1 MNLQENINRIKE
13 VMGINESYDLFF
25 KRRESQFLEH
35 LIYAFEWLDPK
46 RFNSFTEFVYS
57 ILDHAILT
65 FFNSSGN
72 WKLEPEERKKALPL
86 ALQILRS
93 NVDLFDRIKDE
104 YNQNFWATD
113 EDFWGINESRELDF
127 FKRRKDQIYEFIV
140 SEFGSTL
147 PSFYDSFEDYLSD
160 IVNSTIDQ
168 FYFKSDRSWN
178 PSGENVGQLREFIT
192 RLIYNDRPLFNEM
205 KSFYYDNNPN
215 ISEEEMMNE
224 QNTSAFVKRRLPDL
238 IDGVLQAAKWYSP
251 RMMPDFDTFIYRA
264 IYSGIISVIPDDYLD
279 SNIEE
284 IRELE
289 ETLQKT
295 FLTDK
300 NLFNQ
305 IKAIYDEGMM

>member
-46 RFNSFTEFVYS
+46 RFNTFTEFVYS

-65 FFNSSGN
+65 FFNASGN

-93 NVDLFDRIKDE
+93 NVDFFERIKDE

-113 EDFWGINESRELDF
+113 EDFWGMNESRELDF

-147 PSFYDSFEDYLSD
+147 PSFYDSFEDYLSE

-168 FYFKSDRSWN
+168 FYFKSDRSWA

-284 IRELE
+284 IRALE
-289 ETLQKT
+289 ETLWKT
-295 FLTDK
+295 FITDK

-305 IKAIYDEGMM
+305 IKAIYDKGLM

>member
-35 LIYAFEWLDPK
+35 LIHAFEWLDPK
-46 RFNSFTEFVYS
+46 RFNTFTEFVYS

-65 FFNSSGN
+65 FFNASGN

-93 NVDLFDRIKDE
+93 NVDFFERIKDE

-113 EDFWGINESRELDF
+113 EEFWGMNESRELDF

-147 PSFYDSFEDYLSD
+147 PSFYDSFEDYLSE
-160 IVNSTIDQ
+160 IVSSTIDQ
-168 FYFKSDRSWN
+168 FYFKSDRSWA
-178 PSGENVGQLREFIT
+178 PSEENVGQLREFIT
-192 RLIYNDRPLFNEM
+192 RLIYNDRPLFSEM

-215 ISEEEMMNE
+215 VPEDEMMNE
-224 QNTSAFVKRRLPDL
+224 QNTSAFVKRRLPEL

-251 RMMPDFDTFIYRA
+251 RMMPDFDSFISRA

-284 IRELE
+284 IRALE
-289 ETLQKT
+289 ETLWKT
-295 FLTDK
+295 FITDK

-305 IKAIYDEGMM
+305 IKAIYDKGLM

>member
-46 RFNSFTEFVYS
+46 RFNTFTEFVYS

-65 FFNSSGN
+65 FFNASGN

-93 NVDLFDRIKDE
+93 NVDLFERIKDE

-113 EDFWGINESRELDF
+113 EEFWGMNESRELDF

-147 PSFYDSFEDYLSD
+147 PSFYDSFEDYLSE
-160 IVNSTIDQ
+160 IVSSTIDQ
-168 FYFKSDRSWN
+168 FYFKSDRSWT

-215 ISEEEMMNE
+215 VPEDEMMNE
-224 QNTSAFVKRRLPDL
+224 QNTSAFVKRRLPEL

-251 RMMPDFDTFIYRA
+251 RMMPDFDSFISRA

-284 IRELE
+284 IRALE
-289 ETLQKT
+289 ETLWKT
-295 FLTDK
+295 FITDK
-300 NLFNQ
+300 NLFNK
-305 IKAIYDEGMM
+305 IKAIYDKGLM